1 MMSRTHGG
9 YSRAARKRRKRAGEL
24 SHRMHHGDPYAA
36 FCLLQRRRALAGI
49 KKNGWAFKVRAMNAA
64 RLRKREDRIQA
75 AAVFDERRRV
85 KAEYGLTAATLAL
98 LRARYGSRPLAAYK
112 SETQCRP
119 VVPVH
124 GARCPRCGWQYGSPS
139 PHIIGVP

>member
-1 MMSRTHGG
+1 
-9 YSRAARKRRKRAGEL
+9 
-24 SHRMHHGDPYAA
+24 MHHGDPYAA

-98 LRARYGSRPLAAYK
+98 LRASRLQKRDSMQAGSTGAWGQMSTVRMAVRQSESPHHWSAVRYGIRSVRDFTRP
-112 SETQCRP
+112 
-119 VVPVH
+119 
-124 GARCPRCGWQYGSPS
+124 
-139 PHIIGVP
+139 